1 VGLPRQEP
9 VERSS
14 NQWAH
19 LTEELRVKRAIVLLT
34 AAAVAVVPAVSE
46 AAVRK
51 KPTKR
56 VVTWS
61 YTGFHGASTPAANTA
76 FESPC
81 TVNADACYDL
91 QTFKYETSVKV
102 EGGSVAIQY
111 FLDDTYS
118 DVQTLCGTGTI
129 PVKKGTLVTLV
140 TVLDASCPGVPT
152 AGDVKLTVTG
162 LK

>member
-1 VGLPRQEP
+1 
-9 VERSS
+9 
-14 NQWAH
+14 
-19 LTEELRVKRAIVLLT
+19 VKRAIVLLT

-51 KPTKR
+51 PKPTKR
-56 VVTWS
+56 VATWS
-61 YTGFHGASTPAANTA
+61 YTGFHGASTPAVNTA

-102 EGGSVAIQY
+102 EGGSAAIQY
-111 FLDDTYS
+111 FLDDDYNA
-118 DVQTLCGTGTI
+118 VQTLCGSGTI
-129 PVKKGTLVTLV
+129 PVRKGTLVTLV
-140 TVLDASCPGVPT
+140 TVLDPTCPGVPT
-152 AGDVKLTVTG
+152 TGDVKLTVTG